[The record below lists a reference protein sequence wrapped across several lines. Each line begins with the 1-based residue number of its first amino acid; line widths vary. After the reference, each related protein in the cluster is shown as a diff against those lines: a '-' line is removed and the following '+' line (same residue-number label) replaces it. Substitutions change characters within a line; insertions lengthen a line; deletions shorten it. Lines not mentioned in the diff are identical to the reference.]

1 MGIIRDGCSPTLHI
15 QTLIDSVLLQQRTV
29 ILPTDHLATKL
40 GMKTH
45 WLPSMIQVK
54 HVLADLAG
62 VVLVL
67 AYHLQRIVHQDHLP
81 YRPITFSHMTRVV
94 AACKSVSLDLLDVRL
109 HTAPVGPLWRHLC
122 LLLQSRVIWMWMLHL
137 AQCWE
142 IQWLLGCWLLKCTKD
157 CDLADG
163 PPYSEIDHQVVS
175 APIFATPRECCILI
189 LWIAPDVCVSDSE
202 SSVSYT
208 TTKMSRY

>member
-1 MGIIRDGCSPTLHI
+1 MIGLSIFKIRSAVSVVTMGIIRDGCSPTLHI

-81 YRPITFSHMTRVV
+81 YRPITFLHMTRVV

-122 LLLQSRVIWMWMLHL
+122 LLLQSRVI
-137 AQCWE
+137 
-142 IQWLLGCWLLKCTKD
+142 
-157 CDLADG
+157 
-163 PPYSEIDHQVVS
+163 
-175 APIFATPRECCILI
+175 
-189 LWIAPDVCVSDSE
+189 
-202 SSVSYT
+202 
-208 TTKMSRY
+208 